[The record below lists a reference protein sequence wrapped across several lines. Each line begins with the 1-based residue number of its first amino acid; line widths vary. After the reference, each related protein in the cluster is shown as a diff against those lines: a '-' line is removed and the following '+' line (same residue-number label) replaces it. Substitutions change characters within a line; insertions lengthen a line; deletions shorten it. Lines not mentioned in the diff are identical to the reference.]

1 MAHNG
6 DNIKILGLLEV
17 EMHRLVAE
25 AGPHVIVLSPLEV
38 NVVTFAV
45 TGVAGAISVVVVA
58 VVEGPVGVPRR
69 CPSGPLIRVQ
79 NIFY

>member
-1 MAHNG
+1 M
-6 DNIKILGLLEV
+6 
-17 EMHRLVAE
+17 
-25 AGPHVIVLSPLEV
+25 IVLSPLEV

-58 VVEGPVGVPRR
+58 VVEGTVGVPHR
-69 CPSGPLIRVQ
+69 CPSAPLIRVQ

>member
-6 DNIKILGLLEV
+6 DSIKILGLLE
-17 EMHRLVAE
+17 EELHLLVAE

-45 TGVAGAISVVVVA
+45 TGVTGAIFVVA
-58 VVEGPVGVPRR
+58 VVEDTVGVPHQ
-69 CPSGPLIRVQ
+69 CPSELQIRVT
-79 NIFY
+79 NLLY

>member
-45 TGVAGAISVVVVA
+45 TGVAGAISVVV
-58 VVEGPVGVPRR
+58 EGTVGVPHR